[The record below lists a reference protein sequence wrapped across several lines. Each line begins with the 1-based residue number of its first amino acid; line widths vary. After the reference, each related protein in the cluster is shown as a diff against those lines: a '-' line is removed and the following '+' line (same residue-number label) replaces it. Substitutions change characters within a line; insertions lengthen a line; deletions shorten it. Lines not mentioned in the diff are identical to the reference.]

1 MIPLDDPRRPMY
13 DEVLNRPA
21 FIRDQ
26 LEVLD
31 DLVRSTLPRD
41 ACRRW
46 TRVLLTG
53 CGDSY
58 YAGLAS
64 ELAFETWTGLAV
76 DVQPSLQGGRYTIPS
91 MSPPAVVFSVS
102 HSGRVSRTIETVA
115 LARAHGLDA
124 IAVSGNPESP
134 ITGEARWV
142 LAHKLQ
148 TGGQTPGVC
157 SYTQAQ
163 LFLMLAAMYIGE
175 CREVLDQ
182 TQAAALKKTLRGTA
196 DILEASLDEA
206 NRLAQTLA
214 QQWQEMGQFLI
225 IGGGPNYANALF
237 SAAKLVE
244 ACGVNAIGQELEEWA
259 HIQFFLKVP
268 KLPTLLIA
276 PPGRCLDRAFELA
289 AVIQGLTGLCTVVG
303 GHDESALKEQAAH
316 YFGIYGR
323 VDEALSPIL
332 TSMPAELLACH
343 LAYVG
348 EERFF
353 RADGRGVG
361 VGRGR
366 ISDSRILRDS
376 AAWSPGTG
384 GSSGEH

>member
-21 FIRDQ
+21 FIRDN
-26 LEVLD
+26 LEALD
-31 DLVRSTLPRD
+31 DLVRSILPRD

-76 DVQPSLQGGRYTIPS
+76 EVLPSLHGGRYAIPS
-91 MSPPAVVFSVS
+91 MTPPAVVFSVS

-115 LARAHGLDA
+115 LARAHGLDT
-124 IAVSGNPESP
+124 IAVSGNPKSP
-134 ITGEARWV
+134 ITREAQWV
-142 LAHKLQ
+142 LAHRLQ
-148 TGGQTPGVC
+148 TSGQTPGVR

-163 LFLMLAAMYIGE
+163 LILLLVAIYVGE

-206 NRLAQTLA
+206 NRLARTLA
-214 QQWQEMGQFLI
+214 QQWHEMGQFLI
-225 IGGGPNYANALF
+225 IGGGPSYANALF

-268 KLPTLLIA
+268 NLPTLLIA
-276 PPGRCLDRAFELA
+276 PPGRCLDRALELA
-289 AVIQGLTGLCTVVG
+289 SIIQGLTGLCTVVG

-366 ISDSRILRDS
+366 ITDSRIVRDGS
-376 AAWSPGTG
+376 AWSPGTG
-384 GSSGEH
+384 GSSGER